1 MFEDKICFTK
11 NQAYEF
17 LKSFGYR
24 PTFICSD
31 KQVGALIENDM
42 LQGGTG
48 FFIVW
53 NGFMIDGIKSSFK
66 FTIFDVVAD
75 HSDIFQLEPQKFVLR
90 SLRKIRYLKKN
101 EDPRDIAA
109 KITKELNDYRVHYY
123 NLEIN
128 SALDA
133 LEG

>member
-1 MFEDKICFTK
+1 MFDDKICFTMK
-11 NQAYEF
+11 QANEF
-17 LKSFGYR
+17 LKSFGYK
-24 PTFICSD
+24 PTFFCYDQIG
-31 KQVGALIENDM
+31 VLIENDM
-42 LQGGTG
+42 LQGGSG

-53 NGFMIDGIKSSFK
+53 NGFMIDGLKNSFK
-66 FTIFDVVAD
+66 FMIFDVVAD

>member
-1 MFEDKICFTK
+1 MFDNKICFTK

-17 LKSFGYR
+17 LESFGYR

-31 KQVGALIENDM
+31 KQIGALIENDM
-42 LQGGTG
+42 LQGGSG
-48 FFIVW
+48 FFIAW
-53 NGFMIDGIKSSFK
+53 NGFMVDGLKSSFK

-101 EDPRDIAA
+101 EEVEEVLS
-109 KITKELNDYRVHYY
+109 EL
-123 NLEIN
+123 
-128 SALDA
+128 
-133 LEG
+133 

>member
-1 MFEDKICFTK
+1 MFENKICFTK

-53 NGFMIDGIKSSFK
+53 NGFMVDRLKSSFK

-75 HSDIFQLEPQKFVLR
+75 HSDIFQLEPQKFVLDT
-90 SLRKIRYLKKN
+90 KKRVFDLAVEIHN
-101 EDPRDIAA
+101 E
-109 KITKELNDYRVHYY
+109 KVEEVLSEL
-123 NLEIN
+123 
-128 SALDA
+128 
-133 LEG
+133 

>member
-1 MFEDKICFTK
+1 MEQLYDRRVEKQFQIYDI
-11 NQAYEF
+11 
-17 LKSFGYR
+17 R
-24 PTFICSD
+24 CSR
-31 KQVGALIENDM
+31 
-42 LQGGTG
+42 
-48 FFIVW
+48 
-53 NGFMIDGIKSSFK
+53 
-66 FTIFDVVAD
+66 
-75 HSDIFQLEPQKFVLR
+75 LEPQKFVLR